1 MPQFSLYKNA
11 NKATQK
17 SYPYLLD
24 IQSNLLDDL
33 RTTVVIPLMPKRLAG
48 NHTMSKLNPVIKIK
62 SESFTVMTQNLAGID
77 RNALGEDVGD
87 LSQYR
92 AEIIAAID
100 FVLSGI

>member
-1 MPQFSLYKNA
+1 MPQFHLYKNA

-17 SYPYLLD
+17 NYPYLLD
-24 IQSNLLDDL
+24 IQSNLLSDL

-48 NHTMSKLNPVIKIK
+48 SHIISKLNPVIRVKN
-62 SESFTVMTQNLAGID
+62 ENFVVMTQSLAGID
-77 RNALGEDVGD
+77 RTALGQSADD
-87 LSQYR
+87 LGQYR

>member
-11 NKATQK
+11 NKETQK
-17 SYPYLLD
+17 TYPYLLD

-33 RTTVVIPLMPKRLAG
+33 RTTVVIPLMPQRLAG
-48 NHTMSKLNPVIKIK
+48 DHTISELNPLIKIR
-62 SESFTVMTQNLAGID
+62 SENFTVMTQNLAGID
-77 RNALGEDVGD
+77 RNVLGAYVGD

-92 AEIIAAID
+92 SEIIAAID